1 MLYYY
6 KKEEGAY
13 NIFRLL
19 SILYKQFMKYSKGSK
34 RIGLPELY
42 RFGVELEA
50 FNVNTG
56 RPTEDKPSLYMSKES
71 KEFLKQHRWK
81 NANIF
86 QEDLVMHGGAECV
99 SPILYDREEDWQN
112 LAEVCMH
119 MKKFP
124 GKYGDTVVTD
134 DKCGC
139 HVHIDA
145 RTLTGK
151 DIKETEA
158 ITGNFLK
165 IWAEGEELIYKM
177 CNEEGSEIRAGALEN
192 TQKGLTRLVMKLQH
206 IKAMASPIGKKVK
219 KDIDRGRLKVSH
231 KKQSF
236 LRRAIT
242 TGKLDTRRY
251 YGLNLTNIG
260 NPKKNTVEFRMGNGT
275 LNPETIKQN
284 VFLYASI
291 IEAARTAALEPEKNQ
306 EQLTEFFKK
315 DVTEEQKADAFLA
328 LIFESEEDRKIYKD
342 RWESVKDAH
351 VFERNQ
357 EQFAQTFKRD
367 EFKQIAERT
376 PITLVKEA
384 FDKIKTA
391 VQQREVKER
400 ETNDGLEL

>member
-1 MLYYY
+1 MT
-6 KKEEGAY
+6 
-13 NIFRLL
+13 
-19 SILYKQFMKYSKGSK
+19 MKYSRGTSK
-34 RIGLPELY
+34 IGLPELY

-56 RPTEDKPSLYMSKES
+56 RAKEDKPSLYRSPES
-71 KEFLKQHRWK
+71 IEFLKQHRWK
-81 NANIF
+81 NANMF

-112 LAEVCMH
+112 LSEVCMH
-119 MKKFP
+119 IKNFP

-151 DIKETEA
+151 NIKETEA
-158 ITGNFLK
+158 ITVNFLK

-177 CNEEGSEIRAGALEN
+177 CNEEGSELRPGALEN
-192 TQKGLTRLVMKLQH
+192 RQKGLTRLVMKLQH
-206 IKAMASPIGKKVK
+206 IKAMASPMGKKIK
-219 KDIDRGRLKVSH
+219 KDIDKGRLKVSH
-231 KKQSF
+231 KKQNF

-242 TGKLDTRRY
+242 TGKLDPRRY

-260 NPKKNTVEFRMGNGT
+260 NPKKNTIEFRIGNGT

-291 IEAARTAALEPEKNQ
+291 IETARTAALEPEKNQ
-306 EQLTEFFKK
+306 GQLNEFFRE
-315 DVTEEQKADAFLA
+315 DVTEEQKADAFLN
-328 LIFESEEDRKIYKD
+328 LLFEDEEDRKIYRD

-357 EQFAQTFKRD
+357 EQFAQTFKRE
-367 EFKQIAERT
+367 EFKQIAEKT
-376 PITLVKEA
+376 PMTMVKDA
-384 FDKIKTA
+384 FDKIREA
-391 VQQREVKER
+391 MQQKDIKER

>member
-1 MLYYY
+1 
-6 KKEEGAY
+6 
-13 NIFRLL
+13 
-19 SILYKQFMKYSKGSK
+19 MKYSKGTK
-34 RIGLPELY
+34 KIGLPELY

-50 FNVNTG
+50 FNVHTG
-56 RPTEDKPSLYMSKES
+56 LPTEDKPSLYMSKES
-71 KEFLKQHRWK
+71 KEFLKQREWK

-86 QEDLVMHGGAECV
+86 QEDLVMRGGAECV

-112 LAEVCMH
+112 LSEVCMH
-119 MKKFP
+119 IKNFP
-124 GKYGDTVVTD
+124 GKYGDTVVAD
-134 DKCGC
+134 EKCGC

-151 DIKETEA
+151 NIKETEA
-158 ITGNFLK
+158 ITANFLK

-177 CNEEGSEIRAGALEN
+177 CNEEGNELRPGALEN
-192 TQKGLTRLVMKLQH
+192 RQRGLTRLVMKIQH
-206 IKAMASPIGKKVK
+206 IKAMASPMGKKIK

-231 KKQSF
+231 KKQNF
-236 LRRAIT
+236 LRRVIT
-242 TGKLDTRRY
+242 TRKLDPRRY
-251 YGLNLTNIG
+251 YGLNLTNVG
-260 NPKKNTVEFRMGNGT
+260 NPKKNTIEFRMGNGT
-275 LNPETIKQN
+275 LDPETIKQN

-291 IEAARTAALEPEKNQ
+291 IDAARTAALEPEKNQ
-306 EQLTEFFKK
+306 EQLDEFFRE
-315 DVTEEQKADAFLA
+315 DVTEEQKADAFLS

-376 PITLVKEA
+376 PMTLVKDA
-384 FDKIKTA
+384 FDKIKAA
-391 VQQREVKER
+391 VQQKDVIER

>member
-1 MLYYY
+1 
-6 KKEEGAY
+6 
-13 NIFRLL
+13 
-19 SILYKQFMKYSKGSK
+19 MKYSKGTN
-34 RIGLPELY
+34 RIGLPDIY

-56 RPTEDKPSLYMSKES
+56 IAKKDKPSLYRSPES
-71 KEFLKQHRWK
+71 IEFLKQRRWK

-112 LAEVCMH
+112 LSEVCMH
-119 MKKFP
+119 IKNFP
-124 GKYGDTVVTD
+124 GKYGETVVTD

-151 DIKETEA
+151 NIKETEA
-158 ITGNFLK
+158 ITANFLK

-177 CNEEGSEIRAGALEN
+177 CNEEGNELRLGALEN
-192 TQKGLTRLVMKLQH
+192 RQKGLTRLVMKLQH
-206 IKAMASPIGKKVK
+206 IKAMASPMGKKIK
-219 KDIDRGRLKVSH
+219 SKIDNGKLKISH
-231 KKQSF
+231 KKQNF

-242 TGKLDTRRY
+242 TGKLDPRRY

-260 NPKKNTVEFRMGNGT
+260 NPKKNTIEFRIGNGT

-284 VFLYASI
+284 VFLYAAI
-291 IEAARTAALEPEKNQ
+291 IEAARTTALEPEKNRKR
-306 EQLTEFFKK
+306 LNEFFRE
-315 DVTEEQKADAFLA
+315 DVTEAQKADAFLS

-357 EQFAQTFKRD
+357 EQFSQTFKRE
-367 EFKQIAERT
+367 EFKQIAEKT
-376 PITLVKEA
+376 PITMVKDA
-384 FDKIKTA
+384 FDKIRETM
-391 VQQREVKER
+391 QQKGIKER